1 MGTAGDRAP
10 ESGGPKMFMLGI
22 QQEVSTSELCAQRHR
37 AIIGEGGGDF
47 RAWMCV
53 WGGREGG
60 RDFEIMDAY
69 YFKICLL

>member
-37 AIIGEGGGDF
+37 AILVEGGGKYKILNWRLLF
-47 RAWMCV
+47 TVAK
-53 WGGREGG
+53 
-60 RDFEIMDAY
+60 DFEIMEAY